1 MGFIS
6 NAILALE
13 DGSTYIGEGFG
24 IPQEISGEVVF
35 NTGMVGYPEAL
46 TDPSYRGQIL
56 ISTYPLVGNYGIPP
70 KMNDKFNIP
79 IGFQSKEMRTLKNWL
94 FSRTLNQNQKTH
106 QILSVSF
113 SFLTCFHQ
121 FSPTFQSFDRAY
133 ANHAPR
139 ILLIWKRLYVK

>member
-1 MGFIS
+1 MKIKIWFIYEGITTR
-6 NAILALE
+6 NCEITKKVIRLVNE
-13 DGSTYIGEGFG
+13 IEKTY
-24 IPQEISGEVVF
+24 
-35 NTGMVGYPEAL
+35 
-46 TDPSYRGQIL
+46 D
-56 ISTYPLVGNYGIPP
+56 
-70 KMNDKFNIP
+70 
-79 IGFQSKEMRTLKNWL
+79 KEMLDLKSIDYDRFIIESKNIDIKKNDLPIVMINDRVLRTLKNWL

>member
-1 MGFIS
+1 LKIKIWFIYEGITTR
-6 NAILALE
+6 NCEITKKVIRLVNE
-13 DGSTYIGEGFG
+13 IEKTY
-24 IPQEISGEVVF
+24 
-35 NTGMVGYPEAL
+35 
-46 TDPSYRGQIL
+46 D
-56 ISTYPLVGNYGIPP
+56 
-70 KMNDKFNIP
+70 
-79 IGFQSKEMRTLKNWL
+79 KEMLDLKSIDYDRFIIESKNIDIKKNDLPIVMINDRVLRTLKNWL